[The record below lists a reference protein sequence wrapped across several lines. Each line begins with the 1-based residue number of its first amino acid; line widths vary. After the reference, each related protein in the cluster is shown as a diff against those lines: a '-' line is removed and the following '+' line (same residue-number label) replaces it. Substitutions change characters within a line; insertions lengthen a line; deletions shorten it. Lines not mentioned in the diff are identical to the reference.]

1 MMPWTL
7 WPLGAKGNIELMTA
21 EDGMKVQDIVME
33 TLQNT
38 IVESKEASEGLKKAL
53 ERLEGA
59 TEKVE
64 KEEG

>member
-1 MMPWTL
+1 
-7 WPLGAKGNIELMTA
+7 
-21 EDGMKVQDIVME
+21 ME

-38 IVESKEASEGLKKAL
+38 IVESKEASEELKKAL

-64 KEEG
+64 KVEG